1 MLDDGRNQ
9 QRYGKLVLVAEPRF
23 LGNLRA
29 ALSSPTAALVTAA
42 VDKDLGGVEPHNM
55 SRHLENIIRL

>member
-1 MLDDGRNQ
+1 
-9 QRYGKLVLVAEPRF
+9 
-23 LGNLRA
+23 
-29 ALSSPTAALVTAA
+29 LSSPTATLVIAA

>member
-1 MLDDGRNQ
+1 MLDDGRIQ
-9 QRYGKLVLVAEPRF
+9 HRYGKLVLVAEPRF

-42 VDKDLGGVEPHNM
+42 VDKDQGNVDAHNM
-55 SRHLENIIRL
+55 TKHLGEVIRL